1 MSTRCNIAI
10 KLKEKDLNK
19 ELTYDGIHFLKTNEA
34 YPYMEVY
41 CHHDGNPKNAK
52 DFFFK
57 RGRLTDY
64 ESVLNYIIQG
74 DRSTFDKSYTERGE
88 QWPDNRPYMF
98 ASLEGDIPEQ
108 YYYIFMDGKWYYKER
123 TSANDQPMEWKEL
136 VPDESTD
143 APSDNLDFGHI
154 AREIKALVER
164 LTDGKYTTKDL
175 TEDILKR
182 K

>member
-19 ELTYDGIHFLKTNEA
+19 ELTFDGIHFIKTKVE

-41 CHHDGNPKNAK
+41 CHHDGRPENAK

-57 RGRLTDY
+57 RGKLTDY

-74 DRSTFDKSYTERGE
+74 DRTAFDASYIECGE
-88 QWPDNRPYMF
+88 QWPDNLPYMF

-108 YYYIFMDGKWYYKER
+108 YYYIFMDDKWYYKER
-123 TSANDQPMEWKEL
+123 SSANDQPMEWTEL
-136 VPDESTD
+136 VPDEPIETS
-143 APSDNLDFGHI
+143 SENLDFDYI
-154 AREIKALVER
+154 AQEIKALVEK
-164 LTDGKYTTKDL
+164 LTDGKYTTKDF
-175 TEDILKR
+175 TKEMLKR

>member
-19 ELTYDGIHFLKTNEA
+19 ELTCDGIHFQNTKA
-34 YPYMEVY
+34 DYPFMEVY
-41 CHHDGNPKNAK
+41 CHHDGYPENAK
-52 DFFFK
+52 DFFFN
-57 RGRLTDY
+57 RARLTDY
-64 ESVLNYIIQG
+64 ESVLNYVLQG
-74 DRSTFDKSYTERGE
+74 DRTSFETSYMESGE

-98 ASLEGDIPEQ
+98 ASIEGDIPEQ

-123 TSANDQPMEWKEL
+123 SSDNDQPMDWIEL
-136 VPDESTD
+136 VPD
-143 APSDNLDFGHI
+143 APAAPLPGDPDFEYI

-164 LTDGKYTTKDL
+164 LTDGKYTTTNL
-175 TEDILKR
+175 TKEILTR

>member
-19 ELTYDGIHFLKTNEA
+19 ELTFDGIHFQRTNA
-34 YPYMEVY
+34 DYPYMEVY
-41 CHHDGNPKNAK
+41 CHHDGYPENAK

-57 RGRLTDY
+57 RRKLTDY

-74 DRSTFDKSYTERGE
+74 DRSSFDTSYIECGE

-98 ASLEGDIPEQ
+98 ASLDGDIPEQ

-123 TSANDQPMEWKEL
+123 SSANDQPMDWKEL
-136 VPDESTD
+136 VADETPETP
-143 APSDNLDFGHI
+143 AETLDFEHI
-154 AREIKALVER
+154 AREIQALVER
-164 LTDGKYTTKDL
+164 LTDGKYTTKEL
-175 TEDILKR
+175 TADILKR